1 MKKWLA
7 VLATAVLVALPIELM
22 AQAAPPAGRAGG
34 QGRGGGGGGGGR
46 AVNMRTMPTPMAA
59 ADEVWME
66 EMTVVEIRD
75 AIAAGK
81 TTAIIMT
88 GGVEQNGPYLP
99 TGKHNFV
106 LSAMGGPIARRLKN
120 ALIAPII
127 TVEPGNINSPSCF
140 GCTFVSA
147 QTYRA
152 IMSDMATALR
162 GQGFKNIIFIG
173 DSGGN
178 QGAME
183 ATADSLNA
191 KWAAERPCVEGAP
204 AGTCTPPLPAAQGA
218 RLHYIEPYY
227 RDDIWSC
234 NFLKEELG
242 IFQQPDNCSATRD
255 LYHDDYHYTSIIAT
269 TPRGPQRIRHDQRMK
284 AGLFEINGVSLFPLE
299 KTLTNGWRLVEY
311 RADITSKAIEAA
323 IAANPGK

>member
-1 MKKWLA
+1 MD
-7 VLATAVLVALPIELM
+7 
-22 AQAAPPAGRAGG
+22 
-34 QGRGGGGGGGGR
+34 
-46 AVNMRTMPTPMAA
+46 A

-66 EMTVVEIRD
+66 EMTVIEIRD
-75 AIAAGK
+75 AIQAGR
-81 TTAIIMT
+81 TTAIVMT

-106 LSAMGGPIARRLKN
+106 LSAMGGPIARRLGN

-127 TVEPGNINSPSCF
+127 TVEPGNINNPSCF

-152 IMSDMATALR
+152 IIADMVTALR
-162 GQGFKNIIFIG
+162 GQGFKDIVLFG

-191 KWAAERPCVEGAP
+191 KWAAE
-204 AGTCTPPLPAAQGA
+204 PPPESQYAARGA
-218 RLHYIEPYY
+218 RVHYIEPYY
-227 RDDIWSC
+227 RQDIWSC
-234 NFLKEELG
+234 DFLEQQLE
-242 IFQQPDNCSATRD
+242 IVQQPVTRPNGERNCSATRD

-299 KTLTNGWRLVEY
+299 KTLTNGWKLVEY
-311 RADITSKAIEAA
+311 RTDITARAIEAA